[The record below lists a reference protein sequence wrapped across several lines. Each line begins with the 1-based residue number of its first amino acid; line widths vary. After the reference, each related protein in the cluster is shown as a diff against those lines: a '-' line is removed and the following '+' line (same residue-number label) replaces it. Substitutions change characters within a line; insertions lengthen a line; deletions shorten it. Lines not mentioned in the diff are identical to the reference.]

1 LSHPLSHS
9 RRIFSHQIQG
19 LSSETS
25 HPVLL
30 RSSPSLKYCCKE
42 GKGRRQK
49 EEEEKRMEE
58 WGTSCVVIE
67 TLFPSV
73 YLSTH
78 MWDSGISHTHTRG
91 TGHTVRDK
99 EKHSVTLRER

>member
-1 LSHPLSHS
+1 M
-9 RRIFSHQIQG
+9 
-19 LSSETS
+19 
-25 HPVLL
+25 
-30 RSSPSLKYCCKE
+30 
-42 GKGRRQK
+42 
-49 EEEEKRMEE
+49 EK

-99 EKHSVTLRER
+99 EKHSVTLREREMTDCLSVGTKLSRTRDGDGPSSSPVHSGVMHPRRYARVDGLTHG